1 MPEIDE
7 LLNSEMERIESE
19 SMVNDEIVVDPIT
32 RMMDV
37 PISERLFGVKDDA
50 NVERKYFRCPR
61 YVGDNIDLS
70 KLKIYMKYIHA
81 VGNTPEEFEDTIP
94 QFTWCDDVKVD
105 GNDIVWTWK
114 LSANVF
120 TKKGFMAFAMVAKD
134 ENKVAFNTYP
144 AIGTVLT
151 TIPYG

>member
-7 LLNSEMERIESE
+7 LLNSEMERMKSKSI
-19 SMVNDEIVVDPIT
+19 VNDEIVVDTIT

-37 PISERLFGVKDDA
+37 PMSERLFGVVEDA
-50 NVERKYFRCPR
+50 NVEKKYFRCHR
-61 YVGDNIDLS
+61 YVGDEIDLS

-81 VGNTPEEFEDTIP
+81 VGNTPEEWDDNIP

-105 GNDIVWTWK
+105 GDDIVWTWK

-120 TKKGFMAFAMVAKD
+120 TKKGFMAFAMVDK
-134 ENKVAFNTYP
+134 
-144 AIGTVLT
+144 G
-151 TIPYG
+151 